1 MKRKLVPAIAAAAAV
16 ALTAAADSMWEI
28 VPPVP
33 FPVDTAGSAWQTQNL
48 ESLYQTGGGFSSV
61 GREDGQPAATEP
73 TQGSTAFRL
82 ESASWGF
89 GISEMQADFNLGE
102 YCTDFP
108 DGEIDWD
115 ATETAITN
123 SAAYKDGF
131 VFFVDSAT
139 EDSKRVL
146 FTRGGDVVVPWKL
159 VGGEDS
165 TRTYT
170 VGQTTTARP
179 YRIFWTELPFN
190 GPKIDLTAHQHV
202 RLLGDPSIVQPVYE
216 STLTSGQTGVSNI
229 VRGVVYDAT
238 AKALRCYCRVIDEET
253 RQYDGPEGQFV
264 LAYFDSGSKDNLV
277 ATIVVEACSP
287 DVTVIPANVGD
298 ELRPAGGGYDIDG
311 LESQIAQGDMEVTGD
326 KAAPYLYRH
335 KGKTNWSPKDG
346 AVFAISPTDATTT
359 KTGESAP
366 WRADIY
372 WMAPDPLDTLWPFEE
387 DWYEI
392 SWPSNAPAFIVSGD
406 AGNPGLPIIRS
417 RRTTTSGSSPSRPC
431 CAPIPRTRSQMR
443 RNGRWEA
450 R

>member
-146 FTRGGDVVVPWKL
+146 FTRGGDVVVPWKF

-311 LESQIAQGDMEVTGD
+311 LESQIA
-326 KAAPYLYRH
+326 
-335 KGKTNWSPKDG
+335 
-346 AVFAISPTDATTT
+346 
-359 KTGESAP
+359 
-366 WRADIY
+366 
-372 WMAPDPLDTLWPFEE
+372 
-387 DWYEI
+387 
-392 SWPSNAPAFIVSGD
+392 
-406 AGNPGLPIIRS
+406 
-417 RRTTTSGSSPSRPC
+417 
-431 CAPIPRTRSQMR
+431 
-443 RNGRWEA
+443 
-450 R
+450 

>member
-146 FTRGGDVVVPWKL
+146 FTRGGDVVA
-159 VGGEDS
+159 S
-165 TRTYT
+165 
-170 VGQTTTARP
+170 
-179 YRIFWTELPFN
+179 
-190 GPKIDLTAHQHV
+190 
-202 RLLGDPSIVQPVYE
+202 
-216 STLTSGQTGVSNI
+216 
-229 VRGVVYDAT
+229 
-238 AKALRCYCRVIDEET
+238 
-253 RQYDGPEGQFV
+253 
-264 LAYFDSGSKDNLV
+264 
-277 ATIVVEACSP
+277 
-287 DVTVIPANVGD
+287 
-298 ELRPAGGGYDIDG
+298 
-311 LESQIAQGDMEVTGD
+311 
-326 KAAPYLYRH
+326 
-335 KGKTNWSPKDG
+335 
-346 AVFAISPTDATTT
+346 
-359 KTGESAP
+359 
-366 WRADIY
+366 
-372 WMAPDPLDTLWPFEE
+372 
-387 DWYEI
+387 
-392 SWPSNAPAFIVSGD
+392 
-406 AGNPGLPIIRS
+406 
-417 RRTTTSGSSPSRPC
+417 
-431 CAPIPRTRSQMR
+431 
-443 RNGRWEA
+443 
-450 R
+450 